1 MGPGTSPWRAV
12 PCRATV
18 VAVLACPGGRLGY
31 LSTVPNHSKV
41 ALKINVGTTSQ
52 VIAVHQRST
61 CQSQFKYPQVVSVG
75 IKQRKESA
83 TASIG
88 DILLPRKT
96 NSHLHARR
104 DTVVHV
110 DATAVHG
117 TVHRGVRHRAA
128 PCWPIPHR
136 YLLLLPK
143 WVYIHVFLAQI
154 MLLARKLSV
163 SARLTTVVFGFLRH
177 MVHHGVQY
185 FAAPAATAAPAPGLC
200 ILFLPPSSRWRPTS
214 IPQHLSQGVLQ
225 ATCRVA
231 VPSHTHSAAVH
242 SVGKDMADNWKAGK
256 HSTRI
261 CQGIMIYD
269 QDLHACCCTR
279 PPI

>member
-1 MGPGTSPWRAV
+1 MAQRCVEPVRIGPRDFAGA
-12 PCRATV
+12 CRATA

-41 ALKINVGTTSQ
+41 ALKINVSTDTTSQ

-75 IKQRKESA
+75 MKQRKESA

-88 DILLPRKT
+88 DILLPREK

-117 TVHRGVRHRAA
+117 TVHRGVRH
-128 PCWPIPHR
+128 
-136 YLLLLPK
+136 
-143 WVYIHVFLAQI
+143 
-154 MLLARKLSV
+154 LSV
-163 SARLTTVVFGFLRH
+163 SARLTAQVFVILQGFLRH

-200 ILFLPPSSRWRPTS
+200 RAFPFCIFFLPPSSRWRPTS
-214 IPQHLSQGVLQ
+214 IPGSITGYMQSSSSQSYP
-225 ATCRVA
+225 A
-231 VPSHTHSAAVH
+231 HSAGV
-242 SVGKDMADNWKAGK
+242 
-256 HSTRI
+256 
-261 CQGIMIYD
+261 
-269 QDLHACCCTR
+269 
-279 PPI
+279 